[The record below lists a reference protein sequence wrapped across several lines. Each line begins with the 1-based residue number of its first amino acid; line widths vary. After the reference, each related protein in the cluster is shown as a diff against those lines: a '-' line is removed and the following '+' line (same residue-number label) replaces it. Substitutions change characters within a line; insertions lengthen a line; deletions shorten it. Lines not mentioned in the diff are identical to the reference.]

1 MAQEQSTEQV
11 FLSKMKFGK
20 LIEGVVRSHKSS
32 YMDAVIHLCE
42 QHDVE
47 LEEVRKFIS
56 PIIRDKI
63 EAEARGLNFLPRQ
76 NTLPVV

>member
-11 FLSKMKFGK
+11 FLTKMKFGK

-56 PIIRDKI
+56 PIMRDKI
-63 EAEARGLNFLPRQ
+63 EAEARNLNFLPRQ
-76 NTLPVV
+76 NTLPVD